1 MAGIMDMFGGGDIYG
16 DLLTDEQKQRMQQQT
31 MMTMAAKLLQAGGPS
46 TTPTSLGQALG
57 GAFLSGQ
64 EAYGKAG
71 GNAIQ
76 GMLTKQK
83 IDEYRRTQKYREAML
98 GGTTAAP
105 VTAGLVITPAQAL
118 AVGGTPPGPTKQRA
132 GMIGGAAPAS
142 KVSEQD
148 KMYADLQRKYDLSNQ
163 YGMTDESKIYFDQM
177 QKIRPTATV
186 TGQPFQ
192 ATDVSGKPVM
202 LQQFNDG
209 TIKTV
214 NGFGPGR
221 NMSMQTLGGRMVAV
235 DMNAVAPGSQM
246 QIGMSP
252 DAAANLGL
260 NKQKFDYQQGLDT
273 KNFNY
278 QQGQDALSNARSEFD
293 LVNTPAGSFYIPKP
307 GVASASA
314 TPSYS
319 SQNAAAPTAAPTQ
332 QTAAPTG
339 QGNDFLRPAQS
350 VAIPVLG
357 PDGQAIST
365 QRPPEA
371 FSKAAK
377 QLADMRQSLGAYK
390 EEVRKGNFVIP
401 GSIPVPFTEG
411 GIPLPQGKDSA
422 AMTAKYTAMTMG
434 LKNLYEL
441 GALAGPDM
449 SLLERQMT
457 NPASFK
463 GWLTSIGGM
472 EEQIQVIETMLN
484 RSEEN
489 LASSYRMPF
498 KPSVYTPAM
507 TKPLDQIFAPKGE

>member
-64 EAYGKAG
+64 EAYGKSG
-71 GNAIQ
+71 QNAVQ

-83 IDEYRRTQKYREAML
+83 IEEYRRANDYRKALL
-98 GGTTAAP
+98 GGSAAAP
-105 VTAGLVITPAQAL
+105 AAASAAMTPNQAL
-118 AVGGTPPGPTKQRA
+118 AVGGMPPGPTKQRA
-132 GMIGGAAPAS
+132 GMIGGAAPAG
-142 KVSEQD
+142 KMSEQD

-163 YGMTDESKIYFDQM
+163 YNMTDEAKVYFDQM

-221 NMSMQTLGGRMVAV
+221 NMSMQNLGGRMVAV
-235 DMNAVAPGSQM
+235 DMNAVVPGSQM
-246 QIGMSP
+246 STSMSP
-252 DAAANLGL
+252 EASANFGL
-260 NKQKFDYQQGLDT
+260 NRQKFDYQQGLDT

-278 QQGQDALSNARSEFD
+278 QQGQDALSNARSAFD

-449 SLLERQMT
+449 ALLERQMT